1 MDIRGCF
8 NGGKKKKGKDVSSE
22 KKRPTEEGTSARPL
36 TPKRKFLHTP
46 CVMLDW
52 FKRSKSKSS
61 Q

>member
-1 MDIRGCF
+1 MAV
-8 NGGKKKKGKDVSSE
+8 KKKGKDVSCE

-36 TPKRKFLHTP
+36 TLKWKFLHTP